1 MCIRDRYWEI
11 WDKTAF
17 GCTAWTH
24 RPLGMMVMS
33 LGYRTGVP
41 WNESHYAN
49 PEFDK
54 ALDAAEATLD
64 VAERKKKLGVAE
76 KLLQDDC
83 VMVMPIFRPVFTI
96 TSKKVQGYVA
106 HPTEYH
112 QFNKVWLT

>member
-1 MCIRDRYWEI
+1 
-11 WDKTAF
+11 
-17 GCTAWTH
+17 
-24 RPLGMMVMS
+24 MVMS